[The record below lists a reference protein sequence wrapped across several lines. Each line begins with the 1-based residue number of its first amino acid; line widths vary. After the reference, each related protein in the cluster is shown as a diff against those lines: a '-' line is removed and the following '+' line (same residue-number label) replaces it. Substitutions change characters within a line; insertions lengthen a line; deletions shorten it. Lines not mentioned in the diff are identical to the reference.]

1 MGYAVFLKINDTTH
15 ARFENIRTQLN
26 LGAEQSQSKA
36 LGNVL
41 SEIVCEIIEQVFVD
55 LLSQQKTKNNG
66 HAQQHAADSEKVI
79 QQILET
85 MRKYLP
91 WSVSF
96 FSNQR
101 LVPLVNYFSGL
112 LNEHERQIYVRYAL
126 DPVLVQEAF
135 AQIEKVREGQMSY
148 VPKAFQVLTQIVD
161 EGVTSLIRTPKKLLK
176 FNLVVDKTLNG
187 VIHMTTHL
195 GYKRLEKLSE
205 KIDSDTANEYIEHF
219 LYFMQKE
226 ASTT

>member
-1 MGYAVFLKINDTTH
+1 MGYAVFLKMNEATH
-15 ARFENIRTQLN
+15 AWFEHIRTQLN
-26 LGAEQSQSKA
+26 LGTEQSQAKA

-41 SEIVCEIIEQVFVD
+41 SEIACEIIEQVFVE
-55 LLSQQKTKNNG
+55 LLQKQKQKNDD
-66 HAQQHAADSEKVI
+66 HAQKHAADSEKVI
-79 QQILET
+79 HQILET

-96 FSNQR
+96 FSNER
-101 LVPLVNYFSGL
+101 LIPLVNYLAGL
-112 LNEHERQIYVRYAL
+112 LTERDRQIYVRYAL

-135 AQIEKVREGQMSY
+135 AQIEKVRDGQMSY
-148 VPKAFQVLTQIVD
+148 VPRAFQALTKIVD
-161 EGVTSLIRTPKKLLK
+161 EGVTSLIRKPKQLLK

-195 GYKRLEKLSE
+195 GYKRLEKLGE

-226 ASTT
+226 A